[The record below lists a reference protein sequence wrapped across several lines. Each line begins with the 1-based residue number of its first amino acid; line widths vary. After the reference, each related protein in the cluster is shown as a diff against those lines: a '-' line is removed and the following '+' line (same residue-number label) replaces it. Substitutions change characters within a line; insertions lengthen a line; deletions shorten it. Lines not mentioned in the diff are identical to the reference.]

1 MDYNGGADPKKE
13 VIMPGFIL
21 HLTAARFYLEYLS
34 DSDPLKHS
42 AQLQNDF
49 YAGNLLP
56 DARKDKAVSHFR
68 DLNFRDRMLEWPK
81 LQWFCQKYLEYM
93 SDPVCRGYWLHLI
106 VDKYFLRDYIPRVAR
121 FLDSEGKETQ
131 IRADVTWV
139 EIQKSGERIPLEL
152 YLSEEYYYGD
162 YTRMTTWLARTYALP
177 DMLDPV
183 GESVIEEADCCEVQE
198 IMERLAKYKEAVPD
212 DAVQELRVFDAEE
225 LVMFLRGGSK
235 GGRKGK
241 SFP

>member
-1 MDYNGGADPKKE
+1 
-13 VIMPGFIL
+13 MPGFIL

-81 LQWFCQKYLEYM
+81 PQWFCQKYLEYM

-183 GESVIEEADCCEVQE
+183 RESVIEEVDYGEVRK
-198 IMERLAKYKEAVPD
+198 IMEQLMKYRKAVSVN
-212 DAVQELRVFDAEE
+212 AVRELRVFKEEE
-225 LVMFLRGGSK
+225 LVTFIRRIACEAAIHFRFEWKGS
-235 GGRKGK
+235 RH
-241 SFP
+241 

>member
-1 MDYNGGADPKKE
+1 
-13 VIMPGFIL
+13 MPGFIL

-34 DSDPLKHS
+34 D
-42 AQLQNDF
+42 
-49 YAGNLLP
+49 
-56 DARKDKAVSHFR
+56 
-68 DLNFRDRMLEWPK
+68 
-81 LQWFCQKYLEYM
+81 
-93 SDPVCRGYWLHLI
+93 PVCRGYWLHLM

-121 FLDSEGKETQ
+121 FLNSEGKETQ

-183 GESVIEEADCCEVQE
+183 RESVIEEADCCEVQE

-225 LVMFLRGGSK
+225 LVMFLRGGVQRAA
-235 GGRKGK
+235 GREKA
-241 SFP
+241 FREH